1 MQEKINYL
9 KERID
14 NLAGIIGEE
23 EVQDPKSKNVNK
35 YKTISDGISYVKMQL
50 NDNSTVAMDTL
61 KKSKYR
67 KY

>member
-23 EVQDPKSKNVNK
+23 EVQDPKSKNANK

-50 NDNSTVAMDTL
+50 HDNSTVAMYTL
-61 KKSKYR
+61 RKSKYR

>member
-23 EVQDPKSKNVNK
+23 EVQDPKSKNFNK

>member
-23 EVQDPKSKNVNK
+23 EVPDPKSKNANK
-35 YKTISDGISYVKMQL
+35 YKTISDGISYIKMQL

-61 KKSKYR
+61 KKSK
-67 KY
+67 

>member
-23 EVQDPKSKNVNK
+23 EVQDPKSKNSNK

>member
-23 EVQDPKSKNVNK
+23 EMQDPKAKNANK
-35 YKTISDGISYVKMQL
+35 YKTISDGISYVKMQM

>member
-23 EVQDPKSKNVNK
+23 EAQDPKSKNANK
-35 YKTISDGISYVKMQL
+35 YKTISDGISFIKMQL

-61 KKSKYR
+61 KKSKYK